1 MFSVTEIKLA
11 LLLILLMLACT
22 VAISAKF
29 LRLPYSVSLVL
40 AGLVIGQL
48 KILPPIEL
56 SYDLVLFICLPAL
69 IFEAAWNLNSKDLL
83 KQLRPVLILAILG
96 VFITLFTSIIILN
109 KIALVNL
116 SIAIM
121 FGAIIAATDPIS
133 VLAVFKQLGID
144 KKIVIILEGES
155 LFNDGVA
162 VVVFGFANSFVLSN
176 LSFNIN
182 PVNIIIKFLLVI
194 MGGALIGVIIGTV
207 AGKFKLFFKNHLLAI
222 TISGVVAYGSF
233 LVGDLF
239 HASSVIAAIMASL
252 VFTNTKNKN
261 NMGASARLALNGF
274 WEYAAFMVN
283 SLVFLL
289 IGLQMNLQLL
299 FQEYKLISLGIIA
312 ILLARFILIYGL
324 SFIYQNQ
331 DHKLNLNEKHIVFLG
346 ALRGGLSMAL
356 ALSLPAQIPHRNQI
370 IVLTYGVVL
379 FTLIVPGLSIEY
391 VVKKLKLIPQ
401 YFGEL
406 LIYEKLKTALIL
418 EQNALNGL
426 KDIFQKGEIELTLYD
441 EMQNQLK
448 LKITGLLS
456 QIQELHLNNELIRST
471 QNKMIQQKLYEI
483 RKDNLLQEIH
493 LNVISNDVA
502 NELLTELDES
512 IEE

>member
-83 KQLRPVLILAILG
+83 KQLRPVSVLAILG
-96 VFITLFTSIIILN
+96 VFITLFTSIVILN

-116 SIAIM
+116 SIAIL

-144 KKIVIILEGES
+144 QKIVIILEGES

-162 VVVFGFANSFVLSN
+162 VVIFGFAISFVLGN

-194 MGGALIGVIIGTV
+194 MGGALLGVIIGIV

-233 LVGDLF
+233 LVGELF
-239 HASSVIAAIMASL
+239 HVSSVIAAIMASL
-252 VFTNTKNKN
+252 VFTNTKN

-283 SLVFLL
+283 SLLFLL

-299 FQEYKLISLGIIA
+299 IQEYKLISLGIIT

-331 DHKLNLNEKHIVFLG
+331 DHKLKLNEKHIVFLG

-401 YFGEL
+401 YFSEL
-406 LIYEKLKTALIL
+406 LTYEKLKTTLIL
-418 EQNALNGL
+418 EQNALTAL

-448 LKITGLLS
+448 QKITNLLT

-483 RKDNLLQEIH
+483 RKDSLIQEIH
-493 LNVISNDVA
+493 LNAINNDLA
-502 NELLTELDES
+502 NEILTELDEN